1 MFRGSTF
8 IGSYVYCLRS
18 WDLTFMGFYTFM
30 RSFVQGFSR
39 SWVFTFMGFFDHRF
53 LPSCLLTFRGS
64 YV

>member
-30 RSFVQGFSR
+30 GSFVQGFSR
-39 SWVFTFMGFFDHRF
+39 SWTLTFMG
-53 LPSCLLTFRGS
+53 CYVNGLLRS
-64 YV
+64 